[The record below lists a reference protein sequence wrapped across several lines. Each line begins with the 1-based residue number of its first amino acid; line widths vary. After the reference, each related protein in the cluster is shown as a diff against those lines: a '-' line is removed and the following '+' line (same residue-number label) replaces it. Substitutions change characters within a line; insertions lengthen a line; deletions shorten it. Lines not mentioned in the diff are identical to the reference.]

1 MNKSTCTMDITV
13 QLYPLVADCLID
25 AEHYDLIATWTEIYA
40 PKGIRIVANVDD
52 VGLSV
57 GVTSEY
63 DNEFLYCY

>member
-1 MNKSTCTMDITV
+1 MDITV
-13 QLYPLVADCLID
+13 QLYPLVADCFID